1 MTWPS
6 ATWIALFLSVTPAGP
21 TTAPE
26 AVTLTGTVVALT
38 EALKA
43 KGLATDPEPIAK
55 QVVIQG
61 DDGTITPI
69 LSDDASR
76 AFFLD
81 ERLRHRKAEI
91 KGRRHPGL
99 PYLQVVSFKVEDHGA
114 LRTPEYFCEICTISM
129 RSPQICPCCQGEMEL
144 RMRPEPQ

>member
-1 MTWPS
+1 MTWPT
-6 ATWIALFLSVTPAGP
+6 ATWLALFLSTFAAGP

-26 AVTLTGTVVALT
+26 PVTRTGSVVLLT
-38 EALKA
+38 EVLKA
-43 KGLATDPEPIAK
+43 KGVACDPEPISK

-81 ERLRHRKAEI
+81 ERLRNRKAEI
-91 KGRRHPGL
+91 NGRRHPGL

-114 LRTPEYFCEICTISM
+114 FRTPEYFCEICTISM